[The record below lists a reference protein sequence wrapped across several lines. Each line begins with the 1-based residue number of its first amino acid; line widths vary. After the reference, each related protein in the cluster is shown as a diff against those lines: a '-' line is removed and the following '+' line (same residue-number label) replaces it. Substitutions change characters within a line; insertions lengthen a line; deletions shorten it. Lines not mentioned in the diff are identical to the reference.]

1 MSGITIITNYML
13 FLWCIHVPKCV
24 QMNTYVWGGTEV
36 DVFGCCSPLCFLRQ
50 DLSLKLVFINGWPSL
65 AGQWAQGVL
74 FLGLLKPHARVTA
87 IPGFLVGARDG
98 TSSPHLCIVSTLP
111 TELSPHPWYN
121 FFLKSVFRIL
131 IRFICVHE
139 CFACIYVCVSCV
151 YLDSLDWSYGWLWVP
166 GEDSQYY
173 VGSQPRSSALQ
184 PQHTSHVSSSSE
196 ECPQSIFWPRKALS
210 RVRTLTLHRPT
221 YCHLP
226 FNFTL
231 ALFPRSVSLISGFNS
246 LILRIIIHIL
256 YICR

>member
-1 MSGITIITNYML
+1 MCPNVCRWTHMYEGEQRLM
-13 FLWCIHVPKCV
+13 FLAVVLHF
-24 QMNTYVWGGTEV
+24 
-36 DVFGCCSPLCFLRQ
+36 VFWDKIFHWNWY
-50 DLSLKLVFINGWPSL
+50 LSM